1 MAGRRQLQIV
11 CQRQYVVHSTVARAD
26 GNLMAFDD
34 AVQIVFEKL
43 RVEPSRELDG
53 AECGRGVR
61 KPAAG
66 KFVAQ
71 EGIVEFA
78 VVRQQERA
86 AQPMQQIVRQVGK
99 RRRIGHHFIV
109 DAGQVADEFGD
120 VPLGVHQL
128 AVA

>member
-1 MAGRRQLQIV
+1 MQPDRRQLGEGQRAALFDKRQDAVAGRRQFQIV
-11 CQRQYVVHSTVARAD
+11 CQCQYVVHGTVARAD

-43 RVEPSRELDG
+43 RIEPPRKLDS

-78 VVRQQERA
+78 VVRQ
-86 AQPMQQIVRQVGK
+86 
-99 RRRIGHHFIV
+99 
-109 DAGQVADEFGD
+109 
-120 VPLGVHQL
+120 
-128 AVA
+128 